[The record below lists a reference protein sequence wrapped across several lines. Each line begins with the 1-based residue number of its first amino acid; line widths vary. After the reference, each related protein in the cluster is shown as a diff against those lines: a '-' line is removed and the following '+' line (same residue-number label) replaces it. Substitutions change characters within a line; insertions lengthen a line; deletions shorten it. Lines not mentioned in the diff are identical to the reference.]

1 MSSVARSGGPLAKDL
16 SGIIAAPDEVAVQYS
31 PVCEFTSGARTACKP
46 LCGDIGW
53 GSLYKKCDCIGK
65 LHLAARTSRVT
76 YTARVQRGH
85 AALRISRFFFF
96 IFALAQTTWGLFCGS
111 PQKEEIGP
119 HIFRRRRKKI
129 WDCGQFF
136 FGGGGLWFFSKI
148 YVFLQR
154 RSKFFSAPRPAPSEG
169 RHIAF
174 GSALRQ
180 LRWSLPTFGS
190 PDITQPSSPIL

>member
-85 AALRISRFFFF
+85 AALRISRFFFL

-129 WDCGQFF
+129 WNCGQIL
-136 FGGGGLWFFSKI
+136 GRGLWFFQKSTC
-148 YVFLQR
+148 VLQR
-154 RSKFFSAPRPAPSEG
+154 RSNFFPLRDRRPPRGGISP
-169 RHIAF
+169 
-174 GSALRQ
+174 SAL
-180 LRWSLPTFGS
+180 LCA
-190 PDITQPSSPIL
+190 SSDGACQNLEALI